1 MKQGVKAIQGKIDIK
16 AGVWES
22 YTVSEWYPDT
32 PMEVRNEANV
42 KWRAYKINTNGSLTL
57 ALEKKEGVFR
67 FGQAGIGSKYKIVA
81 FLNSPELDNAS
92 SITITVVATEQPDI
106 TSIVLSDMKGAV
118 LTKPLA
124 GGQIVNAHVN
134 TVGMNSK
141 HKVVISLWEDVKDS
155 HKLIE
160 EKSVF
165 VGSMGVAHAQF
176 IIPVDFKKRMD
187 ALMGKAIE
195 ETSYHITAYALGELS
210 SVAASQMIA
219 KGEKPVLPSERKKQ
233 IQEHLEKKTKKQT
246 TTPPY
251 KGKIA
256 PPAAKPKLSPLAE
269 SGGIKAVYFVD
280 KTGKKITE
288 NRTSNLRVIIES
300 QGLID
305 REINLK
311 LFEDDTV
318 TDDDFLFE
326 KNYTLTS
333 TKNYVDITLTK
344 EMQEKGYEF
353 GEGWEQE
360 LYVKIHVLNF
370 YPRIKSEAL
379 KIDFTSKTID
389 VPDGVSTVRV
399 ASTDAEK
406 KKEEKGCPNC
416 DKDITLAQ
424 IKAICVDLK
433 GNCLVKEDKM
443 IKEALPYL
451 NKYRKKVGINTCVRK
466 AHFLAQLSQ
475 ESKFYDLEEGFNYYW
490 ESLISTFSAFTTTE
504 GRKKAKLWGRKI
516 KDRNILG
523 YETVSKENEENISN
537 WAYKDKNLNKNFSSG
552 DGSKYRG
559 RGFKQITWKSNYKSL
574 SEYFNSCMKIN
585 EESNVDW
592 ETNYKDLTYK
602 PKDAIV
608 SALAY
613 WGKNNIN
620 SVANENN
627 SKSVEKV
634 TKKINSVLK
643 GLIER
648 KQFFKNAVEI
658 LKVNTCLKGS
668 EIEIENGTV
677 IIVSGTDTKKE
688 KDPAQNIYWV
698 MYKTDIYKD
707 MSLETYKKL
716 KKNKKLP
723 NPDYTTYLSR
733 DTHQTYSKK
742 LGALKHSDKRFGQY
756 NEIQP
761 GEYFLV
767 PNVSG
772 QTYKVYVID
781 SESKSASSANGI
793 EGVDGDRGGVAIHQY
808 CPRFSVGCFTFNSGK
823 NTTPVTNF
831 INQLSDLE
839 INDEKPVR
847 FIVEERKVI
856 ETKWDNIKK
865 GTKKWTGI

>member
-1 MKQGVKAIQGKIDIK
+1 M
-16 AGVWES
+16 
-22 YTVSEWYPDT
+22 
-32 PMEVRNEANV
+32 
-42 KWRAYKINTNGSLTL
+42 
-57 ALEKKEGVFR
+57 
-67 FGQAGIGSKYKIVA
+67 
-81 FLNSPELDNAS
+81 
-92 SITITVVATEQPDI
+92 
-106 TSIVLSDMKGAV
+106 
-118 LTKPLA
+118 
-124 GGQIVNAHVN
+124 
-134 TVGMNSK
+134 
-141 HKVVISLWEDVKDS
+141 
-155 HKLIE
+155 
-160 EKSVF
+160 
-165 VGSMGVAHAQF
+165 
-176 IIPVDFKKRMD
+176 
-187 ALMGKAIE
+187 
-195 ETSYHITAYALGELS
+195 
-210 SVAASQMIA
+210 
-219 KGEKPVLPSERKKQ
+219 
-233 IQEHLEKKTKKQT
+233 
-246 TTPPY
+246 
-251 KGKIA
+251 
-256 PPAAKPKLSPLAE
+256 
-269 SGGIKAVYFVD
+269 
-280 KTGKKITE
+280 
-288 NRTSNLRVIIES
+288 
-300 QGLID
+300 
-305 REINLK
+305 
-311 LFEDDTV
+311 
-318 TDDDFLFE
+318 
-326 KNYTLTS
+326 
-333 TKNYVDITLTK
+333 
-344 EMQEKGYEF
+344 
-353 GEGWEQE
+353 
-360 LYVKIHVLNF
+360 KIHVLNF